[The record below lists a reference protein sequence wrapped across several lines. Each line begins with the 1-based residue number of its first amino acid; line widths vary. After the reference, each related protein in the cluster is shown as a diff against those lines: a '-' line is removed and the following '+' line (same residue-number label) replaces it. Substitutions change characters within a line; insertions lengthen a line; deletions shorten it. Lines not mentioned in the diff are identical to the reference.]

1 MVMCMCMFSDD
12 ELKDSVMKNI
22 IRLEDQYE
30 DNPWDNDLYLEL
42 VSVLMAYI
50 VFYEI
55 NDDEIDEIKDFFKKV
70 EMKKKE

>member
-1 MVMCMCMFSDD
+1 MCMFSDD

>member
-1 MVMCMCMFSDD
+1 MFMCMCSDD

-30 DNPWDNDLYLEL
+30 DNPGDNDLYLEL

-55 NDDEIDEIKDFFKKV
+55 SDDEIDEIKDFFKKV

>member
-1 MVMCMCMFSDD
+1 MCMCMFSDD

-22 IRLEDQYE
+22 IHLEDQYE
-30 DNPWDNDLYLEL
+30 DNPEDNDLYLEL

>member
-1 MVMCMCMFSDD
+1 MCMFSDD

-22 IRLEDQYE
+22 IHLEDQYE
-30 DNPWDNDLYLEL
+30 DNPEDNDLYLEL

>member
-1 MVMCMCMFSDD
+1 MCMFSDD

-30 DNPWDNDLYLEL
+30 DNPEDNDLYLEL

>member
-1 MVMCMCMFSDD
+1 MFMCMFSDD
-12 ELKDSVMKNI
+12 ELKGSVMKNI

-30 DNPWDNDLYLEL
+30 DNPEDNDLYLEL

>member
-1 MVMCMCMFSDD
+1 MFMCMFSDD

-22 IRLEDQYE
+22 IHLEDQYE
-30 DNPWDNDLYLEL
+30 DNPEDNDLYLEL

>member
-1 MVMCMCMFSDD
+1 MFMCMCSDD

-30 DNPWDNDLYLEL
+30 DNPEDNDLYLEL